1 MELSQAKLVVCCLKR
16 GQLAHKVAL
25 TKLVKNK
32 QTNKIKTGSWLEESQ
47 PFYLSGI

>member
-1 MELSQAKLVVCCLKR
+1 MELSQANLVVCHLKR

-25 TKLVKNK
+25 ISKK
-32 QTNKIKTGSWLEESQ
+32 QTNKQTKTGSCLEESQ